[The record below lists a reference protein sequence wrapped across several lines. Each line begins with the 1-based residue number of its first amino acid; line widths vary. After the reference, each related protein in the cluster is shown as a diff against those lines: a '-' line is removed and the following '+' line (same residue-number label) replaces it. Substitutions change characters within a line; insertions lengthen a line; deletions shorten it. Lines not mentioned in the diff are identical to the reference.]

1 MGGNPGKL
9 GREVNGKREKTERDA
24 GVVRGRDA
32 GEECRTLRFFSDF
45 FVLFKL
51 TIKNIHFFLVEQGR
65 ESGDNRAKRYGRHK
79 GR

>member
-1 MGGNPGKL
+1 M
-9 GREVNGKREKTERDA
+9 NGKREKTERDA

-51 TIKNIHFFLVEQGR
+51 TIKNIHFFLVEVGR
-65 ESGDNRAKRYGRHK
+65 QETTGQKETEGIKGGKGSGRS
-79 GR
+79 

>member
-1 MGGNPGKL
+1 MGRPKTFPCNIKVLFVILHCGKGQGGGNPGEY

-32 GEECRTLRFFSDF
+32 GEEYRTLRVFSDF

-51 TIKNIHFFLVEQGR
+51 TIKN
-65 ESGDNRAKRYGRHK
+65 
-79 GR
+79 